1 MNKKLLIVLCI
12 LLTLAGIAGLVYSAF
27 QIVMGFLV
35 RDYGSVVLNVVIALL
50 CVEVTGTAI
59 ARLIKMR
66 KKKS

>member
-35 RDYGSVVLNVVIALL
+35 RDYGSVVLYVVIALL

-59 ARLIKMR
+59 ARLIKMG